1 MLSYR
6 NPSRQ
11 CCCCIVKWLAEKRAF
26 CESHCVWVWNEW
38 INPLIIKESQQERKQ
53 RNKGSRRNTVYIIIF
68 SHAIKMDWKL
78 NSYLCNAVY
87 SVSYKV
93 LSSII
98 ERMHSCLVFF
108 IKGVILVNQEGLD
121 TDWAVLSSFL
131 RKWRSLPSPRKLRNS
146 AAVETPSFTKQ
157 LLLGVNLPRNYS
169 LQY

>member
-38 INPLIIKESQQERKQ
+38 INPLIIKEGQQERKQ

-87 SVSYKV
+87 SFSYKV
-93 LSSII
+93 LSSTI

-108 IKGVILVNQEGLD
+108 YQRSHSCESRRLRHR
-121 TDWAVLSSFL
+121 LSSAFIVF
-131 RKWRSLPSPRKLRNS
+131 KKVTQPTVS
-146 AAVETPSFTKQ
+146 
-157 LLLGVNLPRNYS
+157 
-169 LQY
+169 